1 MENKKNLRDWTLGE
15 VAESCRKR
23 VPADSLDVKSACVGC
38 QFNGTICDVLD
49 NCIIVNSPDGWVF
62 PPDGRIREP
71 VALERSRLATVLG
84 VEENK
89 KKWRY
94 GCAGLYRVHN
104 GVREYWDEN
113 NGWLYC
119 DCEEDL
125 VKIIAHPESIIRVPR
140 LTEPEIAIMRAV
152 GAKYVSS
159 LDHEVVALWGD
170 KPTFDADIKDGW
182 DYTFSFR
189 AEHLI
194 AGVSAALFPSVK
206 PGDCIRLEEVE
217 DGTEVD

>member
-1 MENKKNLRDWTLGE
+1 MTVE
-15 VAESCRKR
+15 A
-23 VPADSLDVKSACVGC
+23 AVGVLK
-38 QFNGTICDVLD
+38 NGTGGVKYLPLSGWFREALEVVLD
-49 NCIIVNSPDGWVF
+49 AAGASQKAAPGLT
-62 PPDGRIREP
+62 G
-71 VALERSRLATVLG
+71 LLG
-84 VEENK
+84 VEEDEE
-89 KKWRY
+89 WRY
-94 GCAGLYRVHN
+94 PECAGLYRVHN

-125 VKIIAHPESIIRVPR
+125 VKIIAHPESIIRLPR

-182 DYTFSFR
+182 DYTFSFK

-194 AGVSAALFPSVK
+194 AGVSASLFPSMK
-206 PGDCIRLEEVE
+206 PGDCIGLEEVE
-217 DGTEVD
+217 DGAEVD